1 MGESEA
7 RSPLPAA
14 VLPGPADSAPRVVS
28 VEALA
33 PLEAENLIDIYQVIA
48 EWIRF
53 ADAKA
58 AVVLT
63 VGGGLA
69 GLLIPTLKEYLHNEK
84 LVHPFAWWTKAVL
97 IIYVLWVITLVLSSI
112 WAFRCILPFRRR
124 GRHPA
129 LGRCSH
135 FHPAAI
141 YSAYDLDD
149 VDRFIRDCSQLG
161 TAGLKDEVVAG
172 LLIDSHISAA
182 KYHRVTISIR
192 LMGASALL
200 ALCYLLA
207 IQF

>member
-1 MGESEA
+1 MADPETE
-7 RSPLPAA
+7 LP
-14 VLPGPADSAPRVVS
+14 PATPAPTGLT
-28 VEALA
+28 VEA
-33 PLEAENLIDIYQVIA
+33 LEAENLIDIYQVIA

-69 GLLIPTLKEYLHNEK
+69 GVLIPTLKEYLHSDK
-84 LVHPFAWWTKAVL
+84 LIHPTEWWTKMVVV
-97 IIYVLWVITLVLSSI
+97 IYLAWLTILVISSV

-129 LGRCSH
+129 LGKCAH

-141 YSAYDLDD
+141 EAAYKLDD
-149 VDRFIRDCSQLG
+149 VDQFVKDCSQLG
-161 TAGLKDEVVAG
+161 TAGLKNEVAAG
-172 LLIDSHISAA
+172 LLIDSHISAS
-182 KYHRVTISIR
+182 KYKCVTFSIR
-192 LMGASALL
+192 LMGVSSLFAL
-200 ALCYLLA
+200 AYLLA

>member
-1 MGESEA
+1 MAEPNTNPPLESH
-7 RSPLPAA
+7 SPATL
-14 VLPGPADSAPRVVS
+14 S

-69 GLLIPTLKEYLHNEK
+69 GLLIPTLKDYLHNEK
-84 LVHPFAWWTKAVL
+84 LVHPFAWWTKFVVVL
-97 IIYVLWVITLVLSSI
+97 YVLWIGVLVLSSI
-112 WAFRCILPFRRR
+112 WAFRCILPFRRK

-129 LGRCSH
+129 LGRCAH

-141 YSAYDLDD
+141 ESAYKLDD
-149 VDRFIRDCSQLG
+149 VDRFISDCSQLG
-161 TAGLKDEVVAG
+161 TAGLKNEVAAG

-182 KYHRVTISIR
+182 KYHRVTMSIR
-192 LMGASALL
+192 LMGVSALL
-200 ALCYLLA
+200 ALFYLLA
-207 IQF
+207 TQF

>member
-1 MGESEA
+1 MVDA
-7 RSPLPAA
+7 DAKLPTPDVHSPTAL
-14 VLPGPADSAPRVVS
+14 S

-69 GLLIPTLKEYLHNEK
+69 GLLIPSLKDYLHNDK
-84 LVHPFAWWTKAVL
+84 LVHPFEWWTKFV
-97 IIYVLWVITLVLSSI
+97 VG
-112 WAFRCILPFRRR
+112 LPFRRR
-124 GRHPA
+124 GKHPA
-129 LGRCSH
+129 LGRCAH

-141 YSAYDLDD
+141 HYAYTLDD
-149 VDRFIRDCSQLG
+149 VDTFITDCSKLG
-161 TAGLKDEVVAG
+161 TVGLKNEVAAG

-182 KYHRVTISIR
+182 KYHRVTTSIR
-192 LMGASALL
+192 LMGWSAIF
-200 ALCYLLA
+200 ALGYLLA
-207 IQF
+207 SQF

>member
-1 MGESEA
+1 MA
-7 RSPLPAA
+7 DVSPAP
-14 VLPGPADSAPRVVS
+14 SAPEHQPTALS

-69 GLLIPTLKEYLHNEK
+69 GLLIPTLKEYLHSDK
-84 LVHPFAWWTKAVL
+84 LVHPFPWWTKFVVVL
-97 IIYVLWVITLVLSSI
+97 YVLWTGTMLLSAV
-112 WAFRCILPFRRR
+112 WAFRCILPFRRK

-141 YSAYDLDD
+141 ESAYKLDD
-149 VDRFIRDCSQLG
+149 VDLYIKEC
-161 TAGLKDEVVAG
+161 
-172 LLIDSHISAA
+172 
-182 KYHRVTISIR
+182 
-192 LMGASALL
+192 
-200 ALCYLLA
+200 
-207 IQF
+207 

>member
-1 MGESEA
+1 MTTAETS
-7 RSPLPAA
+7 SPPPEIHPQA
-14 VLPGPADSAPRVVS
+14 VLSA
-28 VEALA
+28 EALA

-69 GLLIPTLKEYLHNEK
+69 GLLIPTLKEYLHNDK
-84 LVHPFAWWTKAVL
+84 LIHPFDWWTKFVV
-97 IIYVLWVITLVLSSI
+97 IVYVLWLGVLLLSSI
-112 WAFRCILPFRRR
+112 WAFRCILPFRRQ

-129 LGRCSH
+129 LGRCAH

-141 YSAYDLDD
+141 ESAYKLDD
-149 VDRFIRDCSQLG
+149 VDRFIKDCSQLG
-161 TAGLKDEVVAG
+161 TAGLKNEVAAG

-182 KYHRVTISIR
+182 KYHHVTISIR
-192 LMGASALL
+192 LMGVSALL
-200 ALCYLLA
+200 ALLYLLA
-207 IQF
+207 TQF

>member
-1 MGESEA
+1 MSEVDTNP
-7 RSPLPAA
+7 SPTATRPTAA
-14 VLPGPADSAPRVVS
+14 AP

-33 PLEAENLIDIYQVIA
+33 PLQAESLIDIYQVIA

-69 GLLIPTLKEYLHNEK
+69 GLLIPTLKEYLHSDK
-84 LVHPFAWWTKAVL
+84 LVHPFPWWTTAVVVL
-97 IIYVLWVITLVLSSI
+97 YALWVGVLVLSSV

-124 GRHPA
+124 GKHPA
-129 LGRCSH
+129 LGRCAH

-141 YSAYDLDD
+141 HSEYTLDD
-149 VDRFIRDCSQLG
+149 VDRFISDCSRLG
-161 TAGLKDEVVAG
+161 TAGLKNEVAAG

-182 KYHRVTISIR
+182 KYHRVTMSIR
-192 LMGASALL
+192 LMGLSALL
-200 ALCYLLA
+200 ALFYLLA

>member
-1 MGESEA
+1 MAE
-7 RSPLPAA
+7 PAA
-14 VLPGPADSAPRVVS
+14 IPPVLEHQPTALS

-33 PLEAENLIDIYQVIA
+33 PLEAENLIAVYQVIA

-69 GLLIPTLKEYLHNEK
+69 GLLIPTLKEYLHNDK
-84 LVHPFAWWTKAVL
+84 LVHPFAWWPKFV
-97 IIYVLWVITLVLSSI
+97 LVLYVVWLALLLWSSV
-112 WAFRCILPFRRR
+112 WAFRCILPFRRN

-129 LGRCSH
+129 LGRCAH

-141 YSAYDLDD
+141 EAAYKLDD
-149 VDRFIRDCSQLG
+149 VDRFIKECHQAG
-161 TAGLKDEVVAG
+161 TDGLKNEVAAG

-192 LMGASALL
+192 LMGVSALF
-200 ALCYLLA
+200 ALFYLLA
-207 IQF
+207 TQF

>member
-1 MGESEA
+1 MTESDIKPVA
-7 RSPLPAA
+7 PIAPSQPAI
-14 VLPGPADSAPRVVS
+14 S

-33 PLEAENLIDIYQVIA
+33 SLEAENLIDVYQVIA

-58 AVVLT
+58 AVILT

-69 GLLIPTLKEYLHNEK
+69 GLLIPTLKEYLHSEK
-84 LVHPFAWWTKAVL
+84 LTHPFSWWTAAVVIL
-97 IIYVLWVITLVLSSI
+97 YMLWVGMLVLSSI

-129 LGRCSH
+129 LGRCQH

-141 YSAYDLDD
+141 QCAYTLDE
-149 VDRFIRDCSQLG
+149 VDRFIKDCSELG
-161 TAGLKDEVVAG
+161 MASLKNEITAGI
-172 LLIDSHISAA
+172 LIDSHVSAA
-182 KYHRVTISIR
+182 KYHRVTTSIR
-192 LMGASALL
+192 LMGLSALC
-200 ALCYLLA
+200 ALFYLLA

>member
-1 MGESEA
+1 MAETEA
-7 RSPLPAA
+7 NPLPPAA
-14 VLPGPADSAPRVVS
+14 HPQPAMALS

-69 GLLIPTLKEYLHNEK
+69 GLLIPTLKEYLHSDK
-84 LVHPFAWWTKAVL
+84 LVHPFDWWTKAVVAL
-97 IIYVLWVITLVLSSI
+97 YVLWVGVLVFSSI
-112 WAFRCILPFRRR
+112 WAFRCILPFRRG

-141 YSAYDLDD
+141 ESAYKLDD
-149 VDRFIRDCSQLG
+149 VDRFIKDCSQLG
-161 TAGLKDEVVAG
+161 TVGLKNEVAAG

-182 KYHRVTISIR
+182 KYHRVTTSIR
-192 LMGASALL
+192 LMGLSAFL

>member
-1 MGESEA
+1 MAEKDTNPVTPVSSTQ
-7 RSPLPAA
+7 SPI
-14 VLPGPADSAPRVVS
+14 S

-33 PLEAENLIDIYQVIA
+33 SLEAENLIDIYQVIA

-84 LVHPFAWWTKAVL
+84 VVHLFPWWTTLVVTL
-97 IIYVLWVITLVLSSI
+97 YVAWVGILVLSSF
-112 WAFRCILPFRRR
+112 WAFRCILPFRRK
-124 GRHPA
+124 GKHPA
-129 LGRCSH
+129 LGRCQH

-141 YSAYDLDD
+141 HFAYQLDD
-149 VDRFIRDCSQLG
+149 VDRFIKDCSELG
-161 TAGLKDEVVAG
+161 TASLKNEVAAG

-182 KYHRVTISIR
+182 KYHRVTTSIR
-192 LMGASALL
+192 LMGLSALI

>member
-1 MGESEA
+1 MSTTEVTAPQTTAASEH
-7 RSPLPAA
+7 SPVGLPA
-14 VLPGPADSAPRVVS
+14 
-28 VEALA
+28 EALG
-33 PLEAENLIDIYQVIA
+33 PLEAENMIDIYQVIA

-69 GLLIPTLKEYLHNEK
+69 GVLIPTLKEYLHNEK
-84 LVHPFAWWTKAVL
+84 LIHPFEWWPKLVVGLYVAWLIVL
-97 IIYVLWVITLVLSSI
+97 LWSTAWS
-112 WAFRCILPFRRR
+112 FRCILPFRRR

-141 YSAYDLDD
+141 HAAYKLDD
-149 VDRFIRDCSQLG
+149 VDQFIRDCHHVG
-161 TAGLKDEVVAG
+161 TAGLKNEVAAG

-182 KYHRVTISIR
+182 KYHCVTMSIR
-192 LMGASALL
+192 LMGVSALF
-200 ALCYLLA
+200 ALLYLLA
-207 IQF
+207 IQL

>member
-1 MGESEA
+1 MGETEVIPPPSKDA
-7 RSPLPAA
+7 VPPAT
-14 VLPGPADSAPRVVS
+14 VR

-69 GLLIPTLKEYLHNEK
+69 GLLIPTLKDYLHNDK
-84 LVHPFAWWTKAVL
+84 LIHPFDWWTKGVVVL
-97 IIYVLWVITLVLSSI
+97 YVLWLGVLVLSGI
-112 WAFRCILPFRRR
+112 WAFRCILPFRRD

-129 LGRCSH
+129 LGRCAH

-141 YSAYDLDD
+141 ESQYRLDD
-149 VDRFIRDCSQLG
+149 VDRFIRDCSQVG
-161 TAGLKDEVVAG
+161 TAGLKNEVDAG

-182 KYHRVTISIR
+182 KYHRPGLPRT
-192 LMGASALL
+192 ASSAGPPDG
-200 ALCYLLA
+200 YYR
-207 IQF
+207 QPNK

>member
-1 MGESEA
+1 MVENQSN
-7 RSPLPAA
+7 PLPASHPTT
-14 VLPGPADSAPRVVS
+14 LLS
-28 VEALA
+28 VEALG

-69 GLLIPTLKEYLHNEK
+69 GLLIPTLKEYLHSDK
-84 LVHPFAWWTKAVL
+84 LVHPFPWWTKVVVALYMLFVAA
-97 IIYVLWVITLVLSSI
+97 LVLSSI

-129 LGRCSH
+129 LGRCAH

-141 YSAYDLDD
+141 YSAYQLDD
-149 VDRFIRDCSQLG
+149 VDRFIEDCDKLG
-161 TAGLKDEVVAG
+161 TTGLKKEICAG
-172 LLIDSHISAA
+172 VLIDSHISAA
-182 KYHRVTISIR
+182 KYFLVTTSIR
-192 LMGASALL
+192 LMGLAAVFALL
-200 ALCYLLA
+200 YLLA

>member
-1 MGESEA
+1 MVDA
-7 RSPLPAA
+7 DAKLPTPDIHVPTPL
-14 VLPGPADSAPRVVS
+14 SI
-28 VEALA
+28 EALA

-69 GLLIPTLKEYLHNEK
+69 GLLIPSLKDYLHNDK
-84 LVHPFAWWTKAVL
+84 LVHPFEWWTKFVVGL
-97 IIYVLWVITLVLSSI
+97 YMLWLLLLVLSSI

-124 GRHPA
+124 GKHPA
-129 LGRCSH
+129 LGRCAH

-141 YSAYDLDD
+141 HYAYSLDD
-149 VDRFIRDCSQLG
+149 VDSFITDCSKLG
-161 TAGLKDEVVAG
+161 TVGLKNEVAAG

-182 KYHRVTISIR
+182 KYHRVTTSIR
-192 LMGASALL
+192 LMGWSAIF
-200 ALCYLLA
+200 ALGYLLA
-207 IQF
+207 SQF

>member
-1 MGESEA
+1 MVENQSN
-7 RSPLPAA
+7 PLPASHPTT
-14 VLPGPADSAPRVVS
+14 LLSA
-28 VEALA
+28 EALG

-69 GLLIPTLKEYLHNEK
+69 GLLIPTLKEYLHSDK
-84 LVHPFAWWTKAVL
+84 LVHPFPWWTKVVVALYMLFV
-97 IIYVLWVITLVLSSI
+97 VALVLSSI

-129 LGRCSH
+129 LGRCAH

-141 YSAYDLDD
+141 YSAYQLDD
-149 VDRFIRDCSQLG
+149 VDRFIEDCDKLG
-161 TAGLKDEVVAG
+161 TTGLKKEICAG
-172 LLIDSHISAA
+172 VLIDSHISAA
-182 KYHRVTISIR
+182 KYFLVTTSIR
-192 LMGASALL
+192 LMGLAAVFALL
-200 ALCYLLA
+200 YLLA

>member
-1 MGESEA
+1 MDN
-7 RSPLPAA
+7 PIPQPTPQA
-14 VLPGPADSAPRVVS
+14 VVPPMALS
-28 VEALA
+28 VEALG

-69 GLLIPTLKEYLHNEK
+69 GLLIPTLKEYLHSTK
-84 LVHPFAWWTKAVL
+84 LVHPFAWWTTAVT
-97 IIYVLWVITLVLSSI
+97 IIYGLWVIFLVLSSV

-129 LGRCSH
+129 LGRCAH

-141 YSAYDLDD
+141 YFAYKLDE
-149 VDRFIRDCSQLG
+149 VDRFIHDCSQLG
-161 TAGLKDEVVAG
+161 TTGLKNEIAAG

-182 KYHRVTISIR
+182 KYHLVTTSIR
-192 LMGASALL
+192 LMGVSAVLALL
-200 ALCYLLA
+200 YLLA

>member
-1 MGESEA
+1 MVDAGNQS
-7 RSPLPAA
+7 SPAYPTPTGL
-14 VLPGPADSAPRVVS
+14 S

-69 GLLIPTLKEYLHNEK
+69 GVLIPTLKEYLHSDK
-84 LVHPFAWWTKAVL
+84 LVHPTEWWTKLVVVL
-97 IIYVLWVITLVLSSI
+97 FLAWLSFLLLSSG

-129 LGRCSH
+129 LGRCAH

-141 YSAYDLDD
+141 ESAYKLDD
-149 VDRFIRDCSQLG
+149 VDQFIADCSQLG
-161 TAGLKDEVVAG
+161 TVGLKNEVAAG

-182 KYHRVTISIR
+182 KYRCVTISIR
-192 LMGASALL
+192 LMGVSAILALL
-200 ALCYLLA
+200 YLLA

>member
-1 MGESEA
+1 MAETDANPPS
-7 RSPLPAA
+7 AA
-14 VLPGPADSAPRVVS
+14 GHPQTVVS
-28 VEALA
+28 MEALA

-69 GLLIPTLKEYLHNEK
+69 GLLIPTLKEYLHSDK
-84 LVHPFAWWTKAVL
+84 LVHPFEWWTKFVVVL
-97 IIYVLWVITLVLSSI
+97 YVLWVGILVLSSI

-124 GRHPA
+124 GKHPA

-141 YSAYDLDD
+141 HSAYNLDD
-149 VDRFIRDCSQLG
+149 VDRFVHDCSLLG
-161 TAGLKDEVVAG
+161 TVGLKNEVAAG

-182 KYHRVTISIR
+182 KYHRVTVSIR
-192 LMGASALL
+192 LMGVSALF
-200 ALCYLLA
+200 ALFYLLA

>member
-1 MGESEA
+1 MAESQPNPPPT
-7 RSPLPAA
+7 SHQPAA
-14 VLPGPADSAPRVVS
+14 LS

-69 GLLIPTLKEYLHNEK
+69 GLLIPTLKEYLHNDK
-84 LVHPFAWWTKAVL
+84 LVHPASWWTAAVM
-97 IIYVLWVITLVLSSI
+97 VLYWSWVGVLVLSSI
-112 WAFRCILPFRRR
+112 FAFRCILPFRRK

-129 LGRCSH
+129 LGRCAH

-141 YSAYDLDD
+141 HAAYGLED
-149 VDRFIRDCSQLG
+149 VDQFMKDCAQLG
-161 TAGLKDEVVAG
+161 TVGLKNEVAAG

-182 KYHRVTISIR
+182 KYQSVTLSIR
-192 LMGASALL
+192 LMGLSALL
-200 ALCYLLA
+200 ALFYLLA

>member
-1 MGESEA
+1 MA
-7 RSPLPAA
+7 DVKPDTPTPAPHSPTAL
-14 VLPGPADSAPRVVS
+14 S

-69 GLLIPTLKEYLHNEK
+69 GLLIPTLKEYLHSDK
-84 LVHPFAWWTKAVL
+84 LVHPFPWWTTLVGVL
-97 IIYVLWVITLVLSSI
+97 FASWLGTLVLSSI
-112 WAFRCILPFRRR
+112 SSFRCILPFRRN

-129 LGRCSH
+129 LGRCTH

-141 YSAYDLDD
+141 HSRYGLED
-149 VDRFIRDCSQLG
+149 VDRFVVDCAQLG
-161 TAGLKDEVVAG
+161 TAGLKDEVAAG
-172 LLIDSHISAA
+172 LLIDSHISAS
-182 KYHRVTISIR
+182 KYHHVTMAIR
-192 LMGASALL
+192 LMGISAAIGLL
-200 ALCYLLA
+200 YLLA

>member
-1 MGESEA
+1 MAETEA
-7 RSPLPAA
+7 RPPTPTAVPQAA
-14 VLPGPADSAPRVVS
+14 VSA
-28 VEALA
+28 EALA
-33 PLEAENLIDIYQVIA
+33 PLEAENLIEIYHVIA

-69 GLLIPTLKEYLHNEK
+69 GLLIPTLKEYLHSDK
-84 LVHPFAWWTKAVL
+84 LVHPFAWWTKAVVIL
-97 IIYVLWVITLVLSSI
+97 YVLWLAILVLSSI
-112 WAFRCILPFRRR
+112 CAFRCILPFRRG

-129 LGRCSH
+129 LGRCAH

-141 YSAYDLDD
+141 ESAYKLDD
-149 VDRFIRDCSQLG
+149 VDRFINDCSQLG
-161 TAGLKDEVVAG
+161 TAGLKNEVAAG

-182 KYHRVTISIR
+182 KYQRVTMSIR
-192 LMGASALL
+192 LMGLCALV
-200 ALCYLLA
+200 ALFYLLA

>member
-1 MGESEA
+1 MAETEA
-7 RSPLPAA
+7 HPSPPDALP
-14 VLPGPADSAPRVVS
+14 PTVVS

-69 GLLIPTLKEYLHNEK
+69 GLLIPTLKDYLHSDK
-84 LVHPFAWWTKAVL
+84 LVHPFAWWTRAVVIL
-97 IIYVLWVITLVLSSI
+97 YLLWVGVLVVSSV
-112 WAFRCILPFRRR
+112 WAFRCILPFRR
-124 GRHPA
+124 GGKHPA
-129 LGRCSH
+129 LGRCAH

-141 YSAYDLDD
+141 HSAYKLDD
-149 VDRFIRDCSQLG
+149 VDQFITDCAQLG
-161 TAGLKDEVVAG
+161 TAGLKNEVAAG

-182 KYHRVTISIR
+182 KYHRVTVSIR
-192 LMGASALL
+192 LMGVSALL
-200 ALCYLLA
+200 AMLYLLA